1 MVEDRTTQCLDQI
14 GHISDCSNLA
24 LNSLNRD
31 QTLNR
36 LNGLPANQRGL
47 QDEIS
52 ANNFNAYN
60 NSPIPSEFDHRLES
74 GTPDLEADMKSF
86 YSTQHLYSQS
96 LNTVDHIMEFT
107 SENFKSAVK
116 TEYPVPC
123 EEDEGIR
130 LSDHGSDHDSESG
143 MLQFFYFSV
152 LEFRVAF
159 FKFLPNC
166 LYCLVKR
173 PSFKQMQMK
182 GLFLA

>member
-36 LNGLPANQRGL
+36 LNGLPGNQRGL

-52 ANNFNAYN
+52 ANNFNAYS
-60 NSPIPSEFDHRLES
+60 SPIPSEFDHRLES

-116 TEYPVPC
+116 TEYAVHC

-143 MLQFFYFSV
+143 MLRFCYFLV
-152 LEFRVAF
+152 LEFCVCI
-159 FKFLPNC
+159 L
-166 LYCLVKR
+166 
-173 PSFKQMQMK
+173 
-182 GLFLA
+182 